1 MPATTEAIRVLFLS
15 MNTSSYGVMLSDF
28 EQWIKGEYVIATC
41 VCRWGEEGDAISM
54 EREGR
59 RGVGGIEGVL
69 FNHHV

>member
-41 VCRWGEEGDAISM
+41 VCRWGEEGDAIS
-54 EREGR
+54 
-59 RGVGGIEGVL
+59 I
-69 FNHHV
+69 